1 MRLTK
6 PSLQD
11 LKKVSVMILCHGT
24 ESKKGSGTIVCVD
37 DTLYVLTA
45 AHVVSISENKR
56 YDKEKISITAV
67 KGDKIY
73 TFKVEKIERYD
84 YNQDCAVLK
93 VSNENSF
100 PEEPLKQV
108 RILKTVPN
116 GEGGG
121 AVLAMTNMR

>member
-24 ESKKGSGTIVCVD
+24 ESKKWSGTIVCVD

-67 KGDKIY
+67 MDDKKNA
-73 TFKVEKIERYD
+73 FKVNKIVHYD
-84 YNQDCAVLK
+84 YKQDYAV
-93 VSNENSF
+93 
-100 PEEPLKQV
+100 
-108 RILKTVPN
+108 
-116 GEGGG
+116 
-121 AVLAMTNMR
+121 

>member
-11 LKKVSVMILCHGT
+11 LKKVSVMILCRGNKN
-24 ESKKGSGTIVCVD
+24 KKGSGTIVCVD

-45 AHVVSISENKR
+45 AHVIYINKKKR

-73 TFKVEKIERYD
+73 TLNTTTITKI
-84 YNQDCAVLK
+84 VL
-93 VSNENSF
+93 F
-100 PEEPLKQV
+100 
-108 RILKTVPN
+108 
-116 GEGGG
+116 
-121 AVLAMTNMR
+121 